1 MREDVGVNSQKN
13 KPEETD
19 ILRLHSGPGCMSTT
33 HERDT
38 SLAQSVEATGVQA
51 MSRLARA
58 DRTAQPADVSI
69 AVRDRG
75 TVTFSVAGVLGRVG
89 RRLWRPLPS
98 TLSEEDT

>member
-38 SLAQSVEATGVQA
+38 SLAQSVEAKLVCRPCHDLRVQIEPRNRR
-51 MSRLARA
+51 MS
-58 DRTAQPADVSI
+58 V
-69 AVRDRG
+69 
-75 TVTFSVAGVLGRVG
+75 
-89 RRLWRPLPS
+89 
-98 TLSEEDT
+98 